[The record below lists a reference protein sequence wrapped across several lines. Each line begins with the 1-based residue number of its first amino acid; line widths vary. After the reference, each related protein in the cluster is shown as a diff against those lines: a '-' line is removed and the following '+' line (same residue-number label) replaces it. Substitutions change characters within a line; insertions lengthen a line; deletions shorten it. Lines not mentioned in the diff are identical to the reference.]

1 MIKPDKITFTNI
13 LWGLLA
19 IICYWTNLCT
29 KTNPFQSAG
38 NHQKNNNVNQ
48 GFYGLFSLPL
58 YETKWPADNEN
69 GVLWQRTNAKSS
81 LPSTLKSVIHEILR
95 IHLQHA
101 HNQ

>member
-19 IICYWTNLCT
+19 TICYWTNLCT

-69 GVLWQRTNAKSS
+69 GVLWQCNKCQEFSPFYT
-81 LPSTLKSVIHEILR
+81 
-95 IHLQHA
+95 
-101 HNQ
+101 